1 MAAVNP
7 FLARNALV
15 LFGLSLLAVGLIAG
29 RGRLA
34 RRRVRP
40 MLWNLLLAW
49 SPMLLVIGLDL
60 FVVDAADRVDD
71 RVAVA
76 GFVVVLALFVLF
88 LPNSAYLITEL
99 GHLREASED
108 VPTWYDVIAVLSLTM
123 CGILLCCVSLAYLQ
137 LILDRS
143 VVGTTWSW
151 VLVSGC
157 LGLANFGTYLG
168 RQLRF
173 NSWDAITRPGRVLAD
188 TGRYVVGGRRLP
200 EALAYTLAFGSFTL
214 CVYLVVALP
223 VLP

>member
-1 MAAVNP
+1 MGAVNP
-7 FLARNALV
+7 FLERNGLV
-15 LFGLSLLAVGLIAG
+15 LLGLSILAVALIAG

-34 RRRVRP
+34 HRRVRP
-40 MLWNLLLAW
+40 MLWNLVLAW
-49 SPMLLVIGLDL
+49 SPMLLVMALDL

-76 GFVVVLALFVLF
+76 GFVVVVGLFVLF
-88 LPNSAYLITEL
+88 LPNSSYLITEL
-99 GHLREASED
+99 GHLRERNKA
-108 VPTWYDVIAVLSLTM
+108 VPPWYDVIAVLSLTM

-151 VLVSGC
+151 VLVTGC
-157 LGLANFGTYLG
+157 LGLANFGAYLG
-168 RQLRF
+168 RYLRF
-173 NSWDAITRPGRVLAD
+173 NSWDALTHPGRVLAD
-188 TGRYVVGGRRLP
+188 TGRYVLGGRRMA
-200 EALAYTLAFGSFTL
+200 EAVGYTLAFGSFTL

>member
-1 MAAVNP
+1 VSP
-7 FLARNALV
+7 FLTRNGLV
-15 LFGLSLLAVGLIAG
+15 LLGLSILAVGLIGG

-49 SPMLLVIGLDL
+49 SPMVLAMALDL
-60 FVVDAADRVDD
+60 IVVDAPDRVDH

-76 GFVVVLALFVLF
+76 GFVAVFGLFVLF
-88 LPNSAYLITEL
+88 LPNSSYLMTEL
-99 GHLREASED
+99 AHLREARERI
-108 VPTWYDVIAVLSLTM
+108 PTWYDVIAVLSLTT
-123 CGILLCCVSLAYLQ
+123 CGVLLCCVSLAYVQ

-143 VVGTTWSW
+143 VVGTTWAW
-151 VLVSGC
+151 AIVTCC
-157 LGLANFGTYLG
+157 LALASFGTYLG

-173 NSWDAITRPGRVLAD
+173 NSWDAISRPRRVLAD
-188 TGRYVVGGRRLP
+188 TGRYVLAERGLA
-200 EALAYTLAFGSFTL
+200 EALGFTLAFGAFTL